1 VEENIMKAN
10 TEIETGVIAVLNKFI
25 KTYEQ
30 RDMEGVLSFL
40 VPDTDMVV
48 IGTGAD
54 EKRIGLDEIK
64 IQLERDWEQSDVT
77 SIEILRYMVSAAGK
91 VAWIT
96 ADIVFHARISGQ
108 KTEMPSRLTAVFEQR
123 GKSWLIAQW
132 HVSFPASGQKEGES
146 FLVQ

>member
-1 VEENIMKAN
+1 MKAN

-108 KTEMPSRLTAVFEQR
+108 KTEMPSRLTAV
-123 GKSWLIAQW
+123 S
-132 HVSFPASGQKEGES
+132 VSYTHLRAHETRH
-146 FLVQ
+146 